1 MLGIFILVYKYDEKY
16 REHSD
21 YFEIEETKAYRE
33 RERGRVKRIRNGI
46 HEIIATKIVKTENGA
61 ARLTHSNSNR
71 N

>member
-33 RERGRVKRIRNGI
+33 REREEEWRG
-46 HEIIATKIVKTENGA
+46 
-61 ARLTHSNSNR
+61 
-71 N
+71 